1 MAPSTIW
8 SHGRARRCA
17 WSLDELEDLAMTR
30 AILLVPLLM
39 MAQALFGC
47 DSKPAIGS
55 APPPP
60 PVTVASP
67 LQKVIT
73 EWDEYTGRFV
83 AMATVEVRA
92 RVSGFIDSIHF
103 KDGQIVKQGDL
114 LFVIDPR
121 PYKIAVEQAKAD
133 LERARAKLE
142 IANLDVQRA
151 TPLVSNQTLTQR
163 EFDTRRST
171 QRDAAGGVAS
181 LEASLKQ
188 AELNFEWTEV
198 RAPISGRIS
207 DTRVDAGNLISGG
220 QSGATPLTVIVSID
234 PIRFVFDGSEEDF
247 LRYMRLAAAGGRP
260 SSRDA
265 QNPVSVRLA
274 DETDYKHQGRMD
286 FVDNVL
292 NSKTGTIRGRA
303 IFDNKDGL
311 LTPGYFGRLRLFG
324 GQHDAILVPDSAIA
338 SDQASKI
345 IFTVADDGTVGTKRV
360 ELGPM
365 VEGLRV
371 VRSGL
376 AATDRIVID
385 GLQRARP
392 GLKVKAEDG
401 KIEPGTQ

>member
-1 MAPSTIW
+1 
-8 SHGRARRCA
+8 
-17 WSLDELEDLAMTR
+17 MTR

-292 NSKTGTIRGRA
+292 NPKSGTIRGRA

-392 GLKVKAEDG
+392 GQKVKAEDG
-401 KIEPGTQ
+401 KIEPSIQ